1 MSIQPNTEYRFKKSG
16 NLVVTVSPT
25 DYGGKGNW
33 IVRRSDTCKEM
44 VVHGHALVAKDDPNW
59 SEG

>member
-1 MSIQPNTEYRFKKSG
+1 MNIEANTEYRFKKSG
-16 NLVVTVSPT
+16 NLVITVKPT

-33 IVRRSDTCKEM
+33 EVVRSDSGKEM
-44 VVHGHALVAKDDPNW
+44 IVHGDALVAKDDPNW